1 MTDLLPFL
9 KDLISAPGLS
19 GYEDPAAKIIADKW
33 RPFVDE
39 VSYGRLGSLH
49 GLRHG
54 TGQAPR
60 HSVMVATHMD
70 GIGLMVTGI
79 KDGFLRVTRVGGVDA
94 RVLPGTAV
102 TVFATGK
109 NTRGAGASG
118 KNATGTGS
126 SHSDVTDARTSG
138 LPGVVALPSPRLLP
152 EAMRDGPVALENLY
166 IDTGLLPGKVA
177 ELVRIGDVVSFAQ
190 PPVELSGETLS
201 GHSLDNRASVAA
213 LTVCLEELQSRP
225 HGWDVWAV
233 ASSQEEIGAIG
244 AAGSAFELRPS
255 ITIVVDVTFA
265 KGPGASDWSTF
276 PLGKGPT
283 IAMGPNMHP
292 ALYKEMKELADKLE
306 IPHALEYTPTHSG
319 TDGWATQV
327 VAEGIP
333 TMVLGI
339 PLRYMHTPVEVVAIK
354 DIQRAGRLLA
364 EFIAGLTP
372 DFMEKIVWDK

>member
-1 MTDLLPFL
+1 MTELLPFL

-19 GYEDPAAKIIADKW
+19 GYEDPAARIIADKW

-39 VSYGRLGSLH
+39 ISRGRLGSLQ
-49 GLRHG
+49 GLKHG
-54 TGQAPR
+54 TGPAPCP
-60 HSVMVATHMD
+60 SVMVATHMD

-79 KDGFLRVTRVGGVDA
+79 TDGFLRVTRVGGVDA

-102 TVFATGK
+102 TVFASGK
-109 NTRGAGASG
+109 NTTGGGASG
-118 KNATGTGS
+118 KNATGTDTENADGPS
-126 SHSDVTDARTSG
+126 AAVNA
-138 LPGVVALPSPRLLP
+138 LPGVIAMPSARLLP
-152 EAMRDGPVALENLY
+152 EEMREGPVALQNLFV
-166 IDTGLLPGKVA
+166 DTGLLPGRVA
-177 ELVRIGDVVSFAQ
+177 ELVRVGDVVAFAQ

-213 LTVCLEELQSRP
+213 LTACLEELQSHS

-233 ASSQEEIGAIG
+233 ASSQEETGASG
-244 AAGSAFELRPS
+244 AGGSAFELRPAMV
-255 ITIVVDVTFA
+255 IVVDVTFA
-265 KGPGASDWSTF
+265 KGPGTSDWSAF

-292 ALYKEMKELADKLE
+292 ALHKAMKELADKLE
-306 IPHALEYTPTHSG
+306 IPYALEYSPNHSG

-372 DFMEKIVWDK
+372 DFMEKIVWE